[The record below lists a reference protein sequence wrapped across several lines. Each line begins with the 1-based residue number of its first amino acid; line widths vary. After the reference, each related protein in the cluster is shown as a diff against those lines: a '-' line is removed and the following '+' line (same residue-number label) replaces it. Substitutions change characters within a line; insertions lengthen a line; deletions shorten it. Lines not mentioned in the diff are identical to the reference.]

1 MQYYIPQA
9 RKDNYFML
17 SKQDHHHLLKVLR
30 MKNNDVVSVIFEG
43 YVYLCS
49 VNIDDNDL
57 KLLIKDKKIIESEL
71 KTNITLIYGLPRTE
85 KFELVI
91 QKAVELGVSRVIPF
105 NAERSIVKYDTS
117 KIESKLKRWD
127 MIIKEASEQSH
138 RTELLKIFN
147 PIDAKE
153 LKKYLSEVNIIA
165 DENKHDESTN
175 NLFKILDKSAK
186 SITILIGPEGGF
198 SRQEVEMFK
207 QLGFEAVSLGKRILR
222 TETAAIYLM
231 SVISFMSERNL

>member
-57 KLLIKDKKIIESEL
+57 KLLIKDKKLIESEL

>member
-43 YVYLCS
+43 YIYLCS

-57 KLLIKDKKIIESEL
+57 KLLIKDKKLAESEL

-207 QLGFEAVSLGKRILR
+207 QIGFEAVSLGKRILR